1 MRKLFTLAVAAVGLL
16 AATEA
21 SARMSDQDF
30 IRANRCAGLI
40 ASAELDGGPQDVA
53 AITAK
58 LRTEANSRPGFVA
71 DMGDRARSSASR
83 EARHANDERKAR
95 LVAERDGVC
104 RTYTQQP

>member
-1 MRKLFTLAVAAVGLL
+1 MRKLFILGIAAVGLL

-21 SARMSDQDF
+21 SARMSDQEF

-40 ASAELDGGPQDVA
+40 GSAALDGGPQDTA
-53 AITAK
+53 EIEAK

-71 DMGDRARSSASR
+71 DMGERARSSASR
-83 EARHANDERKAR
+83 EARHASAERKAR

-104 RTYTQQP
+104 RAYLQQP